1 MIAMKSA
8 LPITDPRH
16 PLQMD
21 LSAAE
26 RHVSKW
32 RNIAACCGD
41 DASKRTWARANLA
54 YHEGRVEGFKKLISE
69 EKGAA

>member
-1 MIAMKSA
+1 MSEVVSID
-8 LPITDPRH
+8 DPRH

-21 LSAAE
+21 CSAAE

-32 RNIAACCGD
+32 RGIAASVSD
-41 DASKRTWARANLA
+41 PRAVTWARANLS
-54 YHEGRVEGFKKLISE
+54 YHEGRVEGFKRRIAA